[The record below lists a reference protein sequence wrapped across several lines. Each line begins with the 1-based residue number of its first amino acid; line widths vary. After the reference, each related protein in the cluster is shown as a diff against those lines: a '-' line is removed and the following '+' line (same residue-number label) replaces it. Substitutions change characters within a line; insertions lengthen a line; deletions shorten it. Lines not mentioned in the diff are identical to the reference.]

1 LEAQQVDKSDID
13 RYLGVIEERTIR
25 HMNGARWLLRGY
37 TKLLKEVGKDE
48 ALTVMTASTL
58 QNQLEEKPISTWS
71 SPEIHDL
78 HAYEPMT
85 LTVGECM
92 TTDIFTVRP
101 EDIIELVGQMMDW
114 RRLRYLPVEDSRAK
128 LVGLVTSRQILRELL
143 KDEESKKALTVEDVM
158 IKQPKTTTAE
168 TSIKQAMA
176 TMREIRIGALP
187 VINENQE
194 LIGMITETDFLRITA
209 RLLDRLEGK
218 DVNKEEN
225 S

>member
-1 LEAQQVDKSDID
+1 
-13 RYLGVIEERTIR
+13 
-25 HMNGARWLLRGY
+25 M
-37 TKLLKEVGKDE
+37 
-48 ALTVMTASTL
+48 
-58 QNQLEEKPISTWS
+58 
-71 SPEIHDL
+71 
-78 HAYEPMT
+78 
-85 LTVGECM
+85 
-92 TTDIFTVRP
+92 
-101 EDIIELVGQMMDW
+101 
-114 RRLRYLPVEDSRAK
+114 
-128 LVGLVTSRQILRELL
+128 TSRQILRELL

-158 IKQPKTTTAE
+158 IKQPMTTTAE

-218 DVNKEEN
+218 DVSREEN